1 MGIFKFPKSFCQQ
14 LEQEIAKFWWG
25 QKQDETKVHW
35 ISWATLGLPKK
46 QGGMGFRDFNDFNSA
61 LLARQCWRLITE
73 PNSQWAQLWKARYFQ
88 KCSFLE
94 AKKCGCASWAW
105 ASLLE
110 GREIILQG
118 ARWQILN
125 CRQAKLWM
133 DCWIPSLHNAE
144 VPPKIKNFL
153 WRATH
158 GRLPTT
164 FALHKRKIA
173 GARLCPICQAH
184 EEFVEHLL
192 LSCPWVELVWFGGPL
207 NYEIDKQGITTFNER
222 LLKCTTDGLQT
233 KEEKEHISCI
243 IVVTCRI
250 IWKTRNR
257 FVFFYQCI
265 PQPLLA
271 IKTIFSQV
279 EELTALNNRRNVRR
293 PCDGPSPNP
302 ASWTA
307 PEAHVIKVNF
317 DATWSAF
324 SGKAG
329 AGLIA
334 RNTNGEFV
342 GAKCLSFHAESTI
355 MAKATAGFEGCK
367 WASEL
372 GLSEVYFESDSKE
385 LIENVKGNIKRG
397 RWSLD
402 PLLSIIRECNFN
414 FSNYNWACTSRKNN
428 EAVDHL
434 VLQALSR
441 SSPEVWVSRPPT
453 SLVYVLNRDGLPCP
467 HPASI

>member
-1 MGIFKFPKSFCQQ
+1 MRLS
-14 LEQEIAKFWWG
+14 
-25 QKQDETKVHW
+25 KVHW
-35 ISWATLGLPKK
+35 ISWPTLGLPKK
-46 QGGMGFRDFNDFNSA
+46 QGGMGFRDFNDFNLA

-73 PNSQWAQLWKARYFQ
+73 PNSQWAQLLKARYFQ
-88 KCSFLE
+88 KCNFLE

-110 GREIILQG
+110 GRKIILQG

-133 DCWIPSLHNAE
+133 DCWIPSLHNGKLHPHLQNSLDPNTRISLAWGKKGKFSVRSGYHSIHALQVETTARNASTSSRIDPLVWKNIWKAE

-173 GARLCPICQAH
+173 G
-184 EEFVEHLL
+184 
-192 LSCPWVELVWFGGPL
+192 
-207 NYEIDKQGITTFNER
+207 T
-222 LLKCTTDGLQT
+222 
-233 KEEKEHISCI
+233 
-243 IVVTCRI
+243 
-250 IWKTRNR
+250 
-257 FVFFYQCI
+257 
-265 PQPLLA
+265 
-271 IKTIFSQV
+271 
-279 EELTALNNRRNVRR
+279 RRNHQK
-293 PCDGPSPNP
+293 
-302 ASWTA
+302 
-307 PEAHVIKVNF
+307 AHVIKVNF
-317 DATWSAF
+317 DATWSAS

-329 AGLIA
+329 VGLIA

-355 MAKATAGFEGCK
+355 MAKAIAGFEGCK

-372 GLSEVYFESDSKE
+372 GLSDVYFESDSKE

-402 PLLSIIRECNFN
+402 PLLSIIRECNSN

-434 VLQALSR
+434 VL
-441 SSPEVWVSRPPT
+441 
-453 SLVYVLNRDGLPCP
+453 
-467 HPASI
+467 